1 MSNQVQILCV
11 DDERNVLRALER
23 IFLDD
28 DFAIITAGSG
38 EEGLVALQENPDI
51 QLIISDYRMP
61 GMNGVEFLKRVC
73 EIRPDTVRIVLSGYA
88 DTAAVVAAINEGQ
101 IYKFVPKPWNDDEL
115 RQTVIKAIETFE
127 LHQRNQELSEE
138 LLQANTHLQELN
150 EELERIVATRTAEL
164 SLQNRALNHARNILL
179 HLPVGVLAIVA
190 DDVIVQCNVMA
201 ESILGVKVPGS
212 LIAEKTAAVLPAG
225 IQEIYRSVSA
235 TGKAVCLPLQCG
247 DDTALVRGMR
257 MEEDGQTAVII
268 VLTRL
273 GATEMESCHV

>member
-38 EEGLVALQENPDI
+38 EEGLVALEENPEI
-51 QLIISDYRMP
+51 QLVISDYRMP
-61 GMNGVEFLKRVC
+61 GMNGVEFLKKVC
-73 EIRPDTVRIVLSGYA
+73 ELHPDTVRIVLSGYA
-88 DTAAVVAAINEGQ
+88 DTAAVVAAINDGQ

-127 LHQRNQELSEE
+127 LHFRNRELTEELS
-138 LLQANTHLQELN
+138 QANTHLQELN
-150 EELERIVATRTAEL
+150 VELERIVAARTAEL
-164 SLQNRALNHARNILL
+164 ILQNRALNHARNILH

-190 DDVIVQCNVMA
+190 DAVIVQCNQMA
-201 ESILGVKVPGS
+201 ETILGVQVPGA
-212 LIAEKTAAVLPAG
+212 LISEKCTAMLPAG
-225 IQEIYRSVSA
+225 IQEIYRTVA
-235 TGKAVCLPLQCG
+235 TGGQAICLPLQCG
-247 DDTALVRGMR
+247 DETVLARGML

-273 GATEMESCHV
+273 CSSETESCHV